1 MDKPAATSPRSLK
14 DVIFGGKNA
23 MKRLIAPL
31 ALLLPLLAACDS
43 KPTAPGEK
51 PVAAAPQTPATPVEA
66 AFQHDP
72 NLDVFGYYLT
82 QTTVKSGNW
91 QLKSINMGSPS
102 DFASWEDGK
111 HPSNFGPFFMEF
123 EDVSSP
129 TAENE
134 LGQVYHTVS
143 FRLQPDSYKV
153 GAGQVTFHA
162 TDRRIGEV
170 VFSGGF
176 DLTALK
182 AVKAAGPGVE
192 ATTVLTGGLQIGAER
207 IRNIS
212 FFYFAGD

>member
-1 MDKPAATSPRSLK
+1 
-14 DVIFGGKNA
+14 

-31 ALLLPLLAACDS
+31 ALLLPLLAACDG
-43 KPTAPGEK
+43 KPTAPAEK
-51 PVAAAPQTPATPVEA
+51 PVAAAPAATPQTPAAPAEV

-102 DFASWEDGK
+102 DFAAWEEGK

-123 EDVSSP
+123 EDVTSP

-134 LGQVYHTVS
+134 LGQVYHTAS
-143 FRLQPDSYKV
+143 FRLMPDSYKV

-162 TDRRIGEV
+162 TDPRVGEV

-176 DLTALK
+176 DLPALK
-182 AVKAAGPGVE
+182 AVKAAGPGV
-192 ATTVLTGGLQIGAER
+192 AVTTVLTGGLQVGAER

>member
-1 MDKPAATSPRSLK
+1 
-14 DVIFGGKNA
+14 

-31 ALLLPLLAACDS
+31 ALLLPLLAACDG
-43 KPTAPGEK
+43 KPSAPVEK
-51 PVAAAPQTPATPVEA
+51 PAVVAPAAAPKTPAAPVDN

-82 QTTVKSGNW
+82 DATVKSGNW
-91 QLKSINMGSPS
+91 QLKSVNIGSPS

-123 EDVSSP
+123 EDVTSP

-134 LGQVYHTVS
+134 LGQVYHTAS
-143 FRLQPDSYKV
+143 FRLMPDSYRV

-162 TDRRIGEV
+162 TDPRVGEV
-170 VFSGGF
+170 VFSGGL
-176 DLTALK
+176 DLPALK
-182 AVKAAGPGVE
+182 RVKAGGPGVE
-192 ATTVLTGGLQIGAER
+192 ATTVLTGSLKVGAER
-207 IRNIS
+207 MRNIS